1 MSYLSIDFISI
12 SESDVDCKHFLSERC
27 MQLRI
32 SLPVTELFSLAV
44 LIIAVA
50 IGVAA
55 WDQAVPTGGP
65 PPIMANDVQVI
76 GDKLYTG
83 GRHQATWQPGQFG
96 QPGQWK
102 SEPLPDR

>member
-1 MSYLSIDFISI
+1 M
-12 SESDVDCKHFLSERC
+12 H
-27 MQLRI
+27 LRI
-32 SLPVTELFSLAV
+32 TLPFTELISLAV

-76 GDKLYTG
+76 GDKLFKG
-83 GRHQATWQPGQFG
+83 GRHQATWQRGEFG

-102 SEPLPDR
+102 SEPPPGR